1 MLSIQ
6 DAPGL
11 LEMEGKEIST
21 IPIRIENEPRQAIS
35 QRGQGTHER
44 SDGRGNVQII
54 ERVVCV
60 SKEQMIALAEDGMEK
75 IQQAVDQ
82 AERQIAEGN
91 GEFS

>member
-6 DAPGL
+6 DVPGIF
-11 LEMEGKEIST
+11 EIEGKEILAT
-21 IPIRIENEPRQAIS
+21 PTRIESELRQVIS
-35 QRGQGTHER
+35 QRGPGTHDR
-44 SDGRGNVQII
+44 SDGGDTVQIL